1 MKIDLCCFWDGLA
14 KYFDL
19 LEDEKGPRRG
29 VTQTLRLPWVV
40 CNVKDWGKY
49 VRRIWGIWKGR
60 DVPWATVCCK
70 ERESHESGV
79 DIGNVIRE
87 NIINRGK
94 SSRPY

>member
-19 LEDEKGPRRG
+19 LEDEKGPRKG

-49 VRRIWGIWKGR
+49 VRRIWGIWKGAGR
-60 DVPWATVCCK
+60 TM
-70 ERESHESGV
+70 
-79 DIGNVIRE
+79 GNCMLQRAGI
-87 NIINRGK
+87 
-94 SSRPY
+94 P